1 MIRACDLNAGRNERD
16 VDLLSVAKFRE
27 GLIHL
32 LAVLLLL
39 QRKDKTYL
47 DLVEG
52 SFSEAILVIV
62 VILLRISLGDF
73 FRMNLALEVRIRRHV
88 RLLSRLVEQVVVDHP
103 IERVLAQVI
112 EPRGI
117 DALQNAPVH
126 FFLRDAMGA
135 HGCYD
140 GVGAGRASN
149 TERQSERENSC

>member
-1 MIRACDLNAGRNERD
+1 MIRACDLYARRYERD
-16 VDLLSVAKFRE
+16 VHLLRGAQFRE
-27 GLIHL
+27 DLIGL
-32 LAVLLLL
+32 LAILLLL

-112 EPRGI
+112 EPRGA
-117 DALQNAPVH
+117 DTLQDTMVD
-126 FFLRDAMGA
+126 FVLRDAMG
-135 HGCYD
+135 
-140 GVGAGRASN
+140 
-149 TERQSERENSC
+149 